1 MHFLG
6 LAGMPRRIADYPDIY
21 SSINVIAS
29 FGSYISIVGVFI
41 FFFFL
46 FNILR
51 SYSFSVNGFVG
62 VPMMNSWFS
71 LFQEKYLGYALFYSS
86 KYLFSSIKALTK
98 VNEIKSKDTLN
109 II

>member
-21 SSINVIAS
+21 ASVNFIAT

-51 SYSFSVNGFVG
+51 SYSFGLNGFAG
-62 VPMMNSWFS
+62 ISMINS
-71 LFQEKYLGYALFYSS
+71 
-86 KYLFSSIKALTK
+86 
-98 VNEIKSKDTLN
+98 
-109 II
+109 